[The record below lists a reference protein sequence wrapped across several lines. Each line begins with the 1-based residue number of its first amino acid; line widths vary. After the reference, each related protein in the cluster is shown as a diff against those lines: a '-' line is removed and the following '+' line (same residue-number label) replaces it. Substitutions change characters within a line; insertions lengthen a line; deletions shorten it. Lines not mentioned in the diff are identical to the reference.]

1 MSWRRRIALGAGAA
15 AGAYVAVSA
24 LMARGLTVS
33 RRVPVLDTPDAVGL
47 EYEDVTFPSSGDG
60 IELAGWVI
68 RPPAGA
74 RAGAGDGGGRWIVIV
89 HGHGTNRADP
99 AFGSL
104 PLARDLHRAGYSV
117 LMFDLRASGQ
127 SSGSRASAGYYE
139 QRDLHGALDFL
150 GRIGVTPERTGILGF
165 SIGGAIAL
173 LVCAHSGRAASV
185 VADSAFADLG
195 LMIERGA
202 SSRFHLLRIFTPG
215 MRFMARLLYG
225 IDIGGVSPMRAL
237 ATSGL
242 PVLLIHG
249 ERDEL
254 VPLVNFRLL
263 SRAIE
268 SGPGETWLVPNAGHT
283 DSYRE
288 QPEEYKRRVVDFF
301 NRTLA

>member
-1 MSWRRRIALGAGAA
+1 
-15 AGAYVAVSA
+15 
-24 LMARGLTVS
+24 MARGLTVS
-33 RRVPVLDTPDAVGL
+33 RRIPVLDTPDAVGL
-47 EYEDVTFPSSGDG
+47 EYEDVTFPSRGDA

-68 RPPAGA
+68 RPPAGD
-74 RAGAGDGGGRWIVIV
+74 RAGAEDGDGRWIVIV

-99 AFGSL
+99 GFGSL
-104 PLARDLHRAGYSV
+104 PLARDLHRAGFAV
-117 LMFDLRASGQ
+117 LMFDLRACGQ
-127 SSGSRASAGYYE
+127 SSGNRASAGYYE

-150 GRIGVTPERTGILGF
+150 GRVGVTPERTGILGF

-173 LVCAHSGRAASV
+173 LVCAQSGRAASV

-202 SSRFHLLRIFTPG
+202 SDRLRLLGIFAPG
-215 MRFMARLLYG
+215 MRFMARFLYG
-225 IDIGGVSPMRAL
+225 IDIGNVSPMRAL
-237 ATSGL
+237 ETSGL

-254 VPLVNFRLL
+254 VPMVNFRLL

-268 SGPGETWLVPNAGHT
+268 SGPGETWLVPGAGHT

-288 QPEEYKRRVVDFF
+288 RPEEYTRRVVDFF